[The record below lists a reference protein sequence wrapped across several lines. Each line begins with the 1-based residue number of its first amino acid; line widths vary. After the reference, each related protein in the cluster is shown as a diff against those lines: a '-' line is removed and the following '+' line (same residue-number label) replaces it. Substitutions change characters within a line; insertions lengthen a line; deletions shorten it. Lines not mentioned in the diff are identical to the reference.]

1 MTHFQATAGANAN
14 GSWCRRCCS
23 CSVGGSARREPL
35 SVCLCYRNPFGCG
48 KPSPLPRNLCPVPN
62 PINGHRGK
70 KERAASVYQR
80 RGENK
85 KFNRLRR
92 SPIYRIIALVLRSS
106 PLAEDG
112 HGRGGS
118 PQTVFRN
125 NVCVVWEHW
134 RFSDETRQ
142 RRSNAIGR
150 LNSGY
155 GVAGRRRVIYFEKIR
170 PLSPLPR
177 L

>member
-80 RGENK
+80 RGEK
-85 KFNRLRR
+85 KNSTDYAGLPSTELSRLF
-92 SPIYRIIALVLRSS
+92 YDQV
-106 PLAEDG
+106 
-112 HGRGGS
+112 
-118 PQTVFRN
+118 
-125 NVCVVWEHW
+125 
-134 RFSDETRQ
+134 
-142 RRSNAIGR
+142 
-150 LNSGY
+150 
-155 GVAGRRRVIYFEKIR
+155 
-170 PLSPLPR
+170 LSPKTDTGAAVRRKRCFAITCVWFGNIGAFRTKRGSVDRTLSDVSIR
-177 L
+177 VTGLRDGGE